1 MDISLYQLTATSIEK
16 TLPKLLEKV
25 YEAGFRIHI
34 LCDTPEHVSLYNA
47 SLWTYSPSSFLPHG
61 MEGDP
66 QDHPIWIST
75 EACNKNK
82 AAVLVITNGEEAI
95 DLHQYKRCL
104 DMFDGND
111 EESVKKAQ
119 GRVKNYLSQG
129 HSLTYWKQTI
139 KGTWEKKELVEM
151 C

>member
-1 MDISLYQLTATSIEK
+1 
-16 TLPKLLEKV
+16 
-25 YEAGFRIHI
+25 
-34 LCDTPEHVSLYNA
+34 
-47 SLWTYSPSSFLPHG
+47 

-75 EACNKNK
+75 EACNENK
-82 AAVLVITNGEEAI
+82 AAVLVITNGEEGI
-95 DLHQYKRCL
+95 DLHQYQRCL

-119 GRVKNYLSQG
+119 SRVKNYLSQG
-129 HSLTYWKQTI
+129 HSLTYWRQTI
-139 KGTWEKKELVEM
+139 KGMWEKKELTEM